1 MDENSTQNSFLKTHK
16 SFFSHADFADNADF
30 SFFHIIYPQRRP
42 VLSDY
47 ADLSCDTLKYATARK
62 ICVICEICVTKIK
75 IIKRDQEIY
84 LRELKVINDSVNR

>member
-16 SFFSHADFADNADF
+16 SFFSHADFA
-30 SFFHIIYPQRRP
+30 
-42 VLSDY
+42 DY